1 VAKGNSSYS
10 GGTVPDFHRSSLTVR
25 PFRCRIYHA
34 KSMASRWLPVLVWA
48 GVIFAFSAVP
58 SLSSGLGGWDL
69 LLRKLAHMTEYAI
82 LALLLVRATGSYA
95 RAFALTVAYATTD
108 EVHQLFVR
116 GRHGSPIDVAIDAVG
131 ALIGLG
137 LLRSKLY
144 RWSTER

>member
-1 VAKGNSSYS
+1 
-10 GGTVPDFHRSSLTVR
+10 
-25 PFRCRIYHA
+25 
-34 KSMASRWLPVLVWA
+34 MASRWLPVLVWA

-95 RAFALTVAYATTD
+95 WAFALTVAYATTD

-116 GRHGSPIDVAIDAVG
+116 GRHGSPIDVAIDAAG